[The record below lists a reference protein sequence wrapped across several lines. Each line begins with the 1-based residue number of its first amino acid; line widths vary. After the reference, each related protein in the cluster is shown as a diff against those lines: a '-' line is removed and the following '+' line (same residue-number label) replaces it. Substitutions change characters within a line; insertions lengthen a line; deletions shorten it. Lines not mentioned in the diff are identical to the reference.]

1 MNGLRVIKTA
11 PVQIPLL
18 LAYSLE
24 SVASCGQRE
33 ATHRRGIAVHNFPSP
48 TLNTE
53 VVWERSEAVHHLSL
67 TFLMLHSEVY
77 ETSPQW

>member
-48 TLNTE
+48 TPSIE
-53 VVWERSEAVHHLSL
+53 VA
-67 TFLMLHSEVY
+67 
-77 ETSPQW
+77 